1 MRHRLQRSAL
11 FSPPDLQGAKLPSP
25 TRPLYPLSHGH
36 GTGLL
41 RVLRGHALFRF
52 PLLTV
57 PNPRRVAEAPLAMP
71 QPCPFQPPALPV
83 SRAQRRTMPS
93 HSLVAYLGA
102 ADNVPR
108 LLPSRLRSVNQPVNR
123 SGNRFSTHHFPRLPC
138 ICAHVSHSILILN
151 RLPLLDRLRLRPRG
165 HAIKQYLF
173 QRPDVVGQSGRHRR
187 GTRPPQLR

>member
-108 LLPSRLRSVNQPVNR
+108 LLPSRQSEVSQPVIHSRNP
-123 SGNRFSTHHFPRLPC
+123 FSKPHPAHLAC
-138 ICAHVSHSILILN
+138 LCAHLS
-151 RLPLLDRLRLRPRG
+151 RLTPRSS
-165 HAIKQYLF
+165 A
-173 QRPDVVGQSGRHRR
+173 RTVA
-187 GTRPPQLR
+187 